1 MPVPAEAARIGA
13 VIRGARAAARWNQA
27 QLGVRIGYS
36 ASGVSRIESGLLS
49 PGPQTLE
56 RISEVLNIPACEL
69 RSAAPGGDSVTTVPG
84 RPQEDA
90 VRRRK
95 LLAGAV
101 GLGAALAVPAG
112 PAAAAAVPSGDPSV
126 PLEQALFNP
135 AAVSAPWTGSQ
146 VARSLEGARRNF
158 RAAHYAA
165 LGAALPGL
173 IAGSETARDAARGRA
188 RELAHGAVARTYVL
202 ATELALKEHA
212 DFAWVTADRAL
223 AAARAG
229 GDPVVIGEA
238 TRVLAITMRR
248 AGRPQAA
255 VDFLARTAAAMTGD
269 GAEQHVRATMLLT
282 AAYTAAS
289 GGRRS
294 SALSLMA
301 EAEDAVA
308 EPAEGTRGLFTVD
321 ASRAQADVY
330 WIGVHNALGTPD
342 EGVRYAARVDPSAL
356 PTAERRARAATDTA
370 RMWHALGD
378 QQRTFGALRAVEAAA
393 PEEVRR
399 PALRALTADLLYGPG
414 TVPGLRDFARRTGAL
429 AGA

>member
-1 MPVPAEAARIGA
+1 MPAPAEAARIGA
-13 VIRGARAAARWNQA
+13 VIRGARSAARWTQA
-27 QLGVRIGYS
+27 ELGTRIGYS

-49 PGPQTLE
+49 PGRQTLE
-56 RISEVLNIPACEL
+56 RISEVLHIPACEL
-69 RSAAPGGDSVTTVPG
+69 RPAGSGGDSVTSVPG
-84 RPQEDA
+84 RLQEDA
-90 VRRRK
+90 VRRRE

-112 PAAAAAVPSGDPSV
+112 PAAAAVPESGPSV
-126 PLEQALFNP
+126 PLERALFNP
-135 AAVSAPWTGSQ
+135 AAVSAPWTDSR
-146 VARSLEGARRNF
+146 VARSLEGARRDF
-158 RAAHYAA
+158 RAARYAV

-173 IAGSETARDAARGRA
+173 IAGSEAARDDARGRA
-188 RELAHGAVARTYVL
+188 RELANGAVARTYVL
-202 ATELALKEHA
+202 ATELALKEHS
-212 DFAWVTADRAL
+212 DCAWVTADRAL

-238 TRVLAITMRR
+238 ARVLAITMRR

-255 VDFLARTAAAMTGD
+255 VDFLARTAAGMTGS
-269 GAEQHVRATMLLT
+269 GAERHVRATMLLT

-294 SALSLMA
+294 TALSLMA
-301 EAEDAVA
+301 EAVDAVA
-308 EPAEGTRGLFTVD
+308 VPNAAASGLFTVD

-342 EGVRYAARVDPSAL
+342 EGVLYAARVDAAAL

-378 QQRTFGALRAVEAAA
+378 QRRTFAALRMVEQAA

-414 TVPGLRDFARRTGAL
+414 TVPGLRDFAQRTGAL